1 MDKDLSNSTKL
12 SKRFRVGTG
21 PCFTQKSTKLQG
33 TPTKYLSVLCH
44 TTGYIHYSDFYS
56 AHQNIWNKVVK
67 PHDFLW
73 SVLEQSSADCST
85 NAGLQLLLTS
95 ICFSAAASVRGWSTY
110 LSIHF
115 FITLLTKWQ
124 VLQPCLTNLYHLLEP
139 RRHCLLRAASSCCC
153 LFLLGLHHVSRLWSS
168 SEIQLKSQ
176 PEKINFKISLPM
188 L

>member
-176 PEKINFKISLPM
+176 PEKINLKISLPM